1 VFIRLSDY
9 QPTPPKSQNML
20 MGGCLMGLP
29 FVLDPFATTGSIS
42 CGSVP
47 FQTFF
52 RVLAGKG
59 EEKDL
64 EINRNTYSNQ
74 PLY

>member
-9 QPTPPKSQNML
+9 QPPTEKSKYVD
-20 MGGCLMGLP
+20 GGGVFGWGCCLLC
-29 FVLDPFATTGSIS
+29 LILFATTGSIS

-52 RVLAGKG
+52 KVLAGKG
-59 EEKDL
+59 AEKDL
-64 EINRNTYSNQ
+64 EINRNTYSN
-74 PLY
+74 